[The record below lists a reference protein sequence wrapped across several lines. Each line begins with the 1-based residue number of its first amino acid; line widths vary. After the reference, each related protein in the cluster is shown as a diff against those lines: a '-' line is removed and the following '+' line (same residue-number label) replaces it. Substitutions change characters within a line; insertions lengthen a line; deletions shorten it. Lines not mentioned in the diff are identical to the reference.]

1 MAKKSKPFSKVTAV
15 KDAAR
20 VNIGTPKA
28 TRAIPDA
35 KTKAEARS
43 GKHKKAIGEQVEDE
57 YRSEG

>member
-1 MAKKSKPFSKVTAV
+1 MAKKIKSYTKVKMV

-20 VNIGTPKA
+20 VNIGEPKA

-43 GKHKKAIGEQVEDE
+43 GKHKKTIGEQVEEE
-57 YRSEG
+57 YRG

>member
-20 VNIGTPKA
+20 VNIGMPKS

-35 KTKAEARS
+35 KTKAESR
-43 GKHKKAIGEQVEDE
+43 GEKHKKPISETGEE
-57 YRSEG
+57 